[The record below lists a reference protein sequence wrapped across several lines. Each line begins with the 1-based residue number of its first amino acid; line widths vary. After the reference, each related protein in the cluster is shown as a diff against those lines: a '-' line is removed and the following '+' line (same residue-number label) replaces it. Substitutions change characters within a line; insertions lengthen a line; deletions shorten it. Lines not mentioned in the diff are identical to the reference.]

1 MAAPK
6 GPYRLVTV
14 NTAPERA
21 KKLIGRMT
29 EALKDQYEIEYVDN
43 CQSIDEVVPKVTKHK
58 PSVLFCASMWT
69 PEEAEKIQSLA
80 RSIVPDIKTHAIPMG
95 LQVERGPDAVVEY
108 LIEKVPLLLG

>member
-1 MAAPK
+1 MKASTP
-6 GPYRLVTV
+6 LT
-14 NTAPERA
+14 ERFT
-21 KKLIGRMT
+21 G
-29 EALKDQYEIEYVDN
+29 
-43 CQSIDEVVPKVTKHK
+43 IDEVVPKVTKHK
-58 PSVLFCASMWT
+58 PSVLVGSSRFQSVPVIAPEETAGHGFGRTAMLTCGQFCASMWT